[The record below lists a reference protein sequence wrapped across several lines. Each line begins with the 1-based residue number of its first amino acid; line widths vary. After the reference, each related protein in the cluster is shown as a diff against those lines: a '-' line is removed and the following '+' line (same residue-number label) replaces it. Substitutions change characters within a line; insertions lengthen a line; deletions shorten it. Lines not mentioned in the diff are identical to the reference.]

1 MALEASL
8 EVVAVACVR
17 EDGLNTW
24 VVTNTQ
30 DGEKG
35 MFGDFFLAIASLGP
49 ASGLVCEGHTEEQ
62 NQGNFGLISWP
73 DGGHRD
79 VKG

>member
-8 EVVAVACVR
+8 EAVAVACVR

-35 MFGDFFLAIASLGP
+35 MFGDFF
-49 ASGLVCEGHTEEQ
+49 
-62 NQGNFGLISWP
+62 WP
-73 DGGHRD
+73 LRP
-79 VKG
+79 